1 MLLFLLTSHLNSICI
16 SDRSNHVLNSLHHSP
31 QENTS
36 IPDVTQWPTHKLH
49 KNILFLCQME
59 NYLFSSGSCCMIVE
73 LWKLCNVLMIIS
85 IMYFFFLVGNKAFA
99 PCRETDCVKWTLPL
113 AFLSYPSAFFFIS
126 LACPGFSFPPHSP
139 LLLPI
144 TPSVLQ
150 HSLRPCISLSLVS
163 SGTVRKWH
171 QRIKW
176 VFKKKLLESVS
187 TQYTVAVKWV
197 IKHATI

>member
-85 IMYFFFLVGNKAFA
+85 IMYFFFWWGTKHLHPVERQIVWNELCRLLFCLIPPLFSSSRSLV
-99 PCRETDCVKWTLPL
+99 L
-113 AFLSYPSAFFFIS
+113 AFLFHPTPLCFCQS
-126 LACPGFSFPPHSP
+126 LHLSSNT
-139 LLLPI
+139 L
-144 TPSVLQ
+144 SVLVY
-150 HSLRPCISLSLVS
+150 HSLLYPLAQSESDTKGLNGFLKRSYL
-163 SGTVRKWH
+163 K
-171 QRIKW
+171 
-176 VFKKKLLESVS
+176 VFPRSIQWQWSE
-187 TQYTVAVKWV
+187 W
-197 IKHATI
+197 